1 MKKLIIGAAALLLM
15 VACSKKDIEVSGN
28 IKGAGTVKAYLNVI
42 KANAPVALDTV
53 EVKDGIFVFEVPKMD
68 AQLMLVFFEGK
79 QEPVMFFGGD
89 GDVALAGDFA
99 DFTTVK
105 ASGSESTELFQKFND
120 EIPGMARTKSIRED
134 YVKAQM
140 GGDNAQLEQL
150 RQEYDNIMNEQR
162 AYFEDFVTKN
172 TNNPVGAFMALHL
185 ASSYDIAKMKD
196 LVAKFEVSLKE
207 HTYVKDLQEMVK
219 SMEQMEKAMAD
230 RAQAAENIQVGKVA
244 PDFTLESNDGKQVAL
259 SSFKGKYVL
268 VDFWA
273 SWCQPCRNENANTV
287 KLYEQYSKKGFEV
300 FGVSTDHDNAKWI
313 EAIAQDKLTGRKYA
327 IPLAKWPMCT
337 ALKCCLPLSCST
349 KKV

>member
-1 MKKLIIGAAALLLM
+1 
-15 VACSKKDIEVSGN
+15 
-28 IKGAGTVKAYLNVI
+28 
-42 KANAPVALDTV
+42 VALDTV
-53 EVKDGIFVFEVPKMD
+53 DVKDGKFVFEVPKMD

-79 QEPVMFFGGD
+79 QEPIMFFGGD

-105 ASGSESTELFQKFND
+105 ASGSKSTELFQKFND

-244 PDFTLESNDGKQVAL
+244 PDFTLESNDGKQIAL

-268 VDFWA
+268 IDFWA

-287 KLYEQYSKKGFEV
+287 KLYEKYSKKDLKCLVYRRTTKMRSGSKLLPKTNLPGASSRYHWRCGNVYGIEV
-300 FGVSTDHDNAKWI
+300 LPTTFLLDKEGTI
-313 EAIAQDKLTGRKYA
+313 IARDLRGEE
-327 IPLAKWPMCT
+327 LAKKLEEL
-337 ALKCCLPLSCST
+337 LK
-349 KKV
+349 